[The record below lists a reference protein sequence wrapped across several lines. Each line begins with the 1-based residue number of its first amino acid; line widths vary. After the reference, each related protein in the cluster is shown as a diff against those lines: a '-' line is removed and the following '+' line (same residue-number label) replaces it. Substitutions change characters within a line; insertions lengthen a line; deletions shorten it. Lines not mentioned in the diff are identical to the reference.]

1 MHYRCCLPGLLLL
14 LFSVTLPAVELVLPD
29 LQGKDRSLTEF
40 RGKWV
45 LVNFWATWCSP
56 CIEEMPELSDF
67 HQRHQ
72 ARDAVVLGVNM
83 EDLPPAELQRFVEE
97 WFISYPILLAP
108 VDGSTTLGTISALP
122 TSILI
127 SPEGKVV
134 SRRVGTISAHWIE
147 RMMEQAAAGRPA
159 AVAD

>member
-1 MHYRCCLPGLLLL
+1 MHYRCLQALLLL
-14 LFSVTLPAVELVLPD
+14 LFSATLPAVELVLPD
-29 LQGKDRSLTEF
+29 LQGRDRSLTEF

-45 LVNFWATWCSP
+45 LVNFWATWCPP
-56 CIEEMPELSDF
+56 CIEEMPELNDF

-83 EDLPPAELQRFVEE
+83 EDLSLAELRRFVER
-97 WFISYPILLAP
+97 WFISYPVLLAP
-108 VDGSTTLGTISALP
+108 VEGSTTLGKVSTLP

-147 RMMEQAAAGRPA
+147 RMMEQAATGLPA